1 MHPSSRQRTSTSA
14 RRVRTMG
21 AMRTAGRIGPQPKTS
36 ATQRHTEPEELG
48 AQGIKLP
55 QLEGLRRASPSP
67 HVTWLTSVGR
77 EESEINVLVV
87 HQGILM
93 NALQDQLWGD
103 RAEVQRG
110 TLA

>member
-1 MHPSSRQRTSTSA
+1 
-14 RRVRTMG
+14 
-21 AMRTAGRIGPQPKTS
+21 MRTGGRIGPQPKTCV
-36 ATQRHTEPEELG
+36 TRRHTALEELG
-48 AQGIKLP
+48 AQGMKLP
-55 QLEGLRRASPSP
+55 QHEGLRRASPSP

-77 EESEINVLVV
+77 EESEIDVLVV
-87 HQGILM
+87 HPRILM